1 MPKTSKNRNN
11 KKNRTVKIRHF
22 KDLKQQKIAKKGVQI
37 SFEKAS
43 SLGEGEKNKP
53 KGDIVKKYVNGK
65 LVAQKFV
72 TEAKLKQ
79 LVKKHS
85 KVHGGK
91 SKTNQAA
98 ANDPMGKD
106 PMGKDPQGKDPQGK
120 EQVIVIQDGTN
131 MKQSFTSGIGHGIG
145 FGIGI
150 ELVKGVINGIFGSD
164 D

>member
-1 MPKTSKNRNN
+1 MAKTSKNRGRKN
-11 KKNRTVKIRHF
+11 KTVKIRHF

-43 SLGEGEKNKP
+43 SLGEGEKP

-79 LVKKHS
+79 LVKKHAR
-85 KVHGGK
+85 VHGGK
-91 SKTNQAA
+91 SKTN
-98 ANDPMGKD
+98 NPPTTNNPVGKD
-106 PMGKDPQGKDPQGK
+106 PTGKDPAGNQ
-120 EQVIVIQDGTN
+120 QVIVVQDGTN
-131 MKQSFTSGIGHGIG
+131 MKQSFASGLGHGIG
-145 FGIGI
+145 FGIGF
-150 ELVKGVINGIFGSD
+150 EVVKGVVNGIFGSD